1 VLPVRTA
8 VAVVKVVTADPEAT
22 AVVSNTALVSG
33 SNTVTVTVTA
43 SDGSSR
49 QIPIYVTVTPLSS
62 NTNLSTL
69 QVNGSSVVSG
79 ATVNVANRTT
89 SVPVVAVASD
99 SDATVAVSGNTSLK
113 TGNNTVSV
121 VVTAANGTKKTY
133 TVNVV
138 VAKSS
143 NKDLQSLTVNGLDA
157 TGGSV
162 TLPSRT
168 STAVVKAVTADA
180 EASVSVTGTSLV
192 SGPNTVSVTVTAAD
206 GSTRVVNIAVIV
218 TPLSSDKSLKTFKI
232 NNADYTSGST
242 VQLGFGAT
250 SVAVQAVANDS
261 GAKVDVAG
269 NTSLTGGL
277 NTVTVTVT
285 AANGDVGIY
294 TAQVNVPVRS
304 SNANISTAAGT
315 WTINGVDVSNEST
328 VVELPAGVTAV
339 SAAAKTADSKAT
351 LLITGTTGLTAG
363 DNVVTFKVV
372 AEDGTTN
379 TYTRTVRV
387 KALSSNTKLTSLTV
401 AGQSAVD
408 GATVSVEYGTTRVS
422 VVPVLDSAESSVTVT
437 GNTSLVTGDN
447 TVQVV
452 VTAPSGAS
460 KTYSVT
466 VNVAKLVSNT
476 KLATFTV
483 NGNAVVDGSTVN
495 VAAGTKRLKV
505 SAIAADST
513 ASVVVT
519 GKAVVDG
526 VNTLTVVVT
535 ALSGD
540 STTYTVT
547 VNVGN

>member
-1 VLPVRTA
+1 
-8 VAVVKVVTADPEAT
+8 
-22 AVVSNTALVSG
+22 
-33 SNTVTVTVTA
+33 
-43 SDGSSR
+43 
-49 QIPIYVTVTPLSS
+49 
-62 NTNLSTL
+62 
-69 QVNGSSVVSG
+69 
-79 ATVNVANRTT
+79 
-89 SVPVVAVASD
+89 
-99 SDATVAVSGNTSLK
+99 
-113 TGNNTVSV
+113 
-121 VVTAANGTKKTY
+121 
-133 TVNVV
+133 
-138 VAKSS
+138 
-143 NKDLQSLTVNGLDA
+143 
-157 TGGSV
+157 
-162 TLPSRT
+162 
-168 STAVVKAVTADA
+168 
-180 EASVSVTGTSLV
+180 
-192 SGPNTVSVTVTAAD
+192 
-206 GSTRVVNIAVIV
+206 
-218 TPLSSDKSLKTFKI
+218 
-232 NNADYTSGST
+232 
-242 VQLGFGAT
+242 
-250 SVAVQAVANDS
+250 
-261 GAKVDVAG
+261 
-269 NTSLTGGL
+269 
-277 NTVTVTVT
+277 VTVTVT

-401 AGQSAVD
+401 AGQSVVD